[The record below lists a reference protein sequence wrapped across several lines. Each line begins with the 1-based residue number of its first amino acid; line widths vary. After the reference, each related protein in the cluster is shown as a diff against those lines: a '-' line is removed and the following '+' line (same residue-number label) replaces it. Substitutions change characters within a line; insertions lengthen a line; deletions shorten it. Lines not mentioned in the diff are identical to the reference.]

1 MGSDSKEP
9 LPRIEGIVE
18 EALPGLSFR
27 VRIQSGSLVLAHLAG
42 RLRLHH
48 IRVLPGDR
56 VLMELSPDG
65 GRGRIVRRL

>member
-1 MGSDSKEP
+1 MGFDSKKD

-27 VRIQSGSLVLAHLAG
+27 VRIQEGNLVLAHLAG

-48 IRVLPGDR
+48 IRVLPGDK